1 MNRPIRDLTFQERKQ
16 FKHVGKGY
24 PVKDAVEKVTGAMK
38 YVLDFAVQGMVHG
51 KILRSSHAHA
61 RVVRIDAAKALAL
74 PGVLGV
80 ITHEDAPQTI
90 WDGCWFNYRGIALE
104 GVLRFVGDEVAA
116 VAAVSEDIA
125 EEALRLI
132 DVDYELLP
140 TVFKAA
146 DAAKRDAPQV
156 RVEGNAR
163 HPYEVTWGD
172 IEKGTS
178 GADHFVETHID
189 YPSQQMASI
198 GRNACIAEWQG
209 NKVTVW
215 TGSQT
220 PSELRT
226 GLSQALDIPQSR
238 VRVVAFPTGSS
249 FGQWWSNNF
258 MMVTALLARKVRRP
272 VRIELSN
279 WECFATVKRR
289 HKEETRGRMGFT
301 KDGRITLIEID
312 HLMDNGGYGFKN
324 DVGFFAIDNWGRIE
338 NGRCTVRGVSTNL
351 VTAGCM
357 RGVGDV
363 TLGNCVERLC
373 DMAAEKLGIDPL
385 AFRLKNQIRPGEPL
399 NHIMGQEFAEV
410 RNVIRNSKAWMG
422 NLPRNSGVEWPE
434 PFKLSSGSTQE
445 ILLRG
450 AAEFGWSEKFKGWG
464 TPYHIDGPKR
474 RAVGVGTGIH
484 CCGVEFEGNT
494 SALIRVNPDG
504 SVKLHCAVGRHG
516 QGSETTQAQ
525 VAAEALG
532 VTMEMVEIET
542 GDTDSC
548 PWSHGSIA
556 SNTMY
561 RTGFATWA
569 AAKDAKRQILDIAA
583 KEIFDC
589 AASDLDIED
598 GIIRYANAGRL
609 GNKTATIAEVLQA
622 IRSDALGQF
631 SSVVGR
637 STITMPPT
645 TSFARHFAAHFVDLE
660 VDVETGEVRLLD
672 YLACQD
678 SGTVVNP
685 KVLMNQVIGGAICGA
700 GFSLYEELVFDQ
712 KTGAV
717 RNAGFLDYKVLRSG
731 DFPASARV
739 LFGDSYDPVGP
750 FGARG
755 AGEAPIAA
763 PIPAIS
769 QAIFNATGQWFD
781 LPMTPERIIRTL
793 NGKLAA

>member
-1 MNRPIRDLTFQERKQ
+1 MAQQVEDLTFQDRRQ
-16 FKHVGKGY
+16 FKHVGKGI
-24 PVKDAVEKVTGAMK
+24 PVKDAIEKVTGSMK
-38 YVLDFAVQGMVHG
+38 YILDFAVQGMVHG
-51 KILRSSHAHA
+51 KILRSPHAHA
-61 RVVRIDAAKALAL
+61 RVRRIDASKALSL
-74 PGVLGV
+74 PGVIGV
-80 ITHEDAPQTI
+80 VTHEDAPRTV
-90 WDGCWFNYRGIALE
+90 WDGCWFNYRGVALE
-104 GVLRFVGDEVAA
+104 GVVRFIGDEVAA
-116 VAAVSEDIA
+116 VAATTAEIA
-125 EEALRLI
+125 QEALSLI
-132 DVDYELLP
+132 EVDYEILP
-140 TVFKAA
+140 AVLKASEA
-146 DAAKRDAPQV
+146 MKPDAPQV
-156 RVEGNAR
+156 RKEGNAR
-163 HPYEVTWGD
+163 EPYTAAWGSLAKGEAEAEHI
-172 IEKGTS
+172 IET
-178 GADHFVETHID
+178 FID

-198 GRNACIAEWQG
+198 GRNACIAEWQRD
-209 NKVTVW
+209 KVTVW

-226 GLSQALDIPQSR
+226 GLSQALDVPQSK
-238 VRVVAFPTGSS
+238 VRVIAFPTGSS

-258 MMVTALLARKVRRP
+258 MMVTALLAKKVRRP
-272 VRIELSN
+272 VRIELDN
-279 WECFATVKRR
+279 AECFATVKRR
-289 HKEETRGRMGFT
+289 HKEETRGRIGFT
-301 KDGRITLIEID
+301 SDGRITFIEID

-324 DVGFFAIDNWGRIE
+324 DVGFFAVDNWGRIE

-373 DMAAEKLGIDPL
+373 DMAAQKLGIDPL
-385 AFRLKNQIRPGEPL
+385 EFRLRSQIRAGEPL
-399 NHIMGQEFAEV
+399 NHIMGQEFPEV
-410 RNVIRNSKAWMG
+410 ANVMRNSKAWMG
-422 NLPRNSGVEWPE
+422 NIPKNSGVEWPE
-434 PFKLSSGSTQE
+434 PFKLLSGSTQE
-445 ILLRG
+445 ILTRG
-450 AAEFGWSEKFKGWG
+450 AEAFGWKERFKGWG
-464 TPYHIDGPKR
+464 VPYEIKGAKR

-494 SALIRVNPDG
+494 SAVVRVNPDG

-532 VTMEMVEIET
+532 VPLDIVEIET

-569 AAKDAKRQILDIAA
+569 AAKDARRQILEVAA
-583 KEIFDC
+583 KDVFDC
-589 AASDLDIED
+589 EPEDLDIDD
-598 GIIRYANAGRL
+598 GVVRFADAGRRN
-609 GNKTATIAEVLQA
+609 NKTATIAEVLQV

-631 SSVVGR
+631 SSIVGR
-637 STITMPPT
+637 PAITMPPS

-660 VDVETGEVRLLD
+660 VDIETGEIQLLD

-685 KVLMNQVIGGAICGA
+685 KILMNQVIGGAICGA
-700 GFSLYEELVFDQ
+700 GFAIYEELVFD
-712 KTGAV
+712 KATGAV
-717 RNAGFLDYKVLRSG
+717 RNAGLLDYKVLRSG
-731 DFPASARV
+731 DFPARARV

-769 QAIFNATGQWFD
+769 QAVFNATGNWFN
-781 LPMTPERIIRTL
+781 LPMTPERIVRGL
-793 NGKLAA
+793 SGQA